1 MGAVYMECSAKERIG
16 VDDIFDAA
24 IILSTSEEGEANDD
38 SPFGAA
44 AKQQHKALKRRR
56 MRKACKIL

>member
-24 IILSTSEEGEANDD
+24 IILATGEHEDGHNDHAYG
-38 SPFGAA
+38 GAI
-44 AKQQHKALKRRR
+44 KQSKARR
-56 MRKACKIL
+56 KKFKKTCKIL

>member
-24 IILSTSEEGEANDD
+24 IILSTTEGEESLDD
-38 SPFGAA
+38 SPFGAV
-44 AKQQHKALKRRR
+44 AKQQQKALKRRR